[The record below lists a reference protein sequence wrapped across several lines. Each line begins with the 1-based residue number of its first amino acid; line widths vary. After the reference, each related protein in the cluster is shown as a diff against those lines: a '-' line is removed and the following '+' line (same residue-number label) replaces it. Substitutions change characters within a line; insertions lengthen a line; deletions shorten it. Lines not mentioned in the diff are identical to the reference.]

1 MLPRGSPPP
10 VQVRMGPLRY
20 CRHRLPPVD
29 RLRFMADDS
38 IIADEII
45 NQVG

>member
-1 MLPRGSPPP
+1 
-10 VQVRMGPLRY
+10 MGPLP
-20 CRHRLPPVD
+20 LVPGIAPPVD